1 MYTKICNPEKDMHLC
16 QIEKRKIKRSIKP
29 AQFQHIGLYSSL
41 KGKTQKL
48 QDASFGRKA
57 GIPSFRNPP
66 LIKAFTDIKAYNR
79 FTLSHLYTGRSA
91 FWGQTFAEGNTKN
104 SPYIFKGSALTSKIH
119 RTIKCCR
126 TGLFFIIF
134 FFRFDDCFHLQRF
147 SKNIKITNPIWWCR
161 TSK

>member
-1 MYTKICNPEKDMHLC
+1 MSEFVLMFWRDKPVDWLLEHIMYTKICNPEKDMHLC

-91 FWGQTFAEGNTKN
+91 FWGQTFAEGN
-104 SPYIFKGSALTSKIH
+104 P
-119 RTIKCCR
+119 
-126 TGLFFIIF
+126 
-134 FFRFDDCFHLQRF
+134 
-147 SKNIKITNPIWWCR
+147 
-161 TSK
+161 

>member
-48 QDASFGRKA
+48 QDASFGRKD

-91 FWGQTFAEGNTKN
+91 FWGQTFAEGKKSIRYESIYLACFWRKCGT
-104 SPYIFKGSALTSKIH
+104 ALYRYHIE
-119 RTIKCCR
+119 R
-126 TGLFFIIF
+126 
-134 FFRFDDCFHLQRF
+134 
-147 SKNIKITNPIWWCR
+147 
-161 TSK
+161 

>member
-1 MYTKICNPEKDMHLC
+1 MSEFVLMFWRDKPVDWLLEHIMYTKICNPEKDMHLC

-91 FWGQTFAEGNTKN
+91 FWGQTFAEGKKSIRYESYLACFWRKCGT
-104 SPYIFKGSALTSKIH
+104 ALYRYHIE
-119 RTIKCCR
+119 R
-126 TGLFFIIF
+126 
-134 FFRFDDCFHLQRF
+134 
-147 SKNIKITNPIWWCR
+147 
-161 TSK
+161 

>member
-1 MYTKICNPEKDMHLC
+1 MSEFVLMFWRDKPVDWLLEHIMYTKICNPEKDMHLC

-91 FWGQTFAEGNTKN
+91 FWGQTFAEG
-104 SPYIFKGSALTSKIH
+104 KIH
-119 RTIKCCR
+119 SRRDSMFFAFRMSPTGSGCR
-126 TGLFFIIF
+126 LCDIV
-134 FFRFDDCFHLQRF
+134 
-147 SKNIKITNPIWWCR
+147 SAEKYKKNGN
-161 TSK
+161 S